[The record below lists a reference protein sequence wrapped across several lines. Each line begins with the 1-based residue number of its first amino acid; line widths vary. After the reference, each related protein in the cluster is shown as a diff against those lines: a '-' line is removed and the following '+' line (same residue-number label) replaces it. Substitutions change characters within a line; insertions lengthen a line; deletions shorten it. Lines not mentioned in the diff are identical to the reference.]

1 MFVYR
6 SCLAPGTADL
16 RTSVEKCGLIHTAVR
31 HCGPRRLVH
40 RLSKPQRPMFKT
52 SETIRSTQSPDGT
65 LLLDVHEGR
74 LFSINPTGSKILDL
88 LKEGR
93 NEVQIAD
100 EIARSCGVTVES
112 VRSDVHEFIDALRA
126 FDIVTTTL
134 ESRKS
139 R

>member
-1 MFVYR
+1 
-6 SCLAPGTADL
+6 
-16 RTSVEKCGLIHTAVR
+16 
-31 HCGPRRLVH
+31 
-40 RLSKPQRPMFKT
+40 MFKT
-52 SETIRSTQSPDGT
+52 SKTIRSTQSPDGT

-100 EIARSCGVTVES
+100 EIARSYGVTVES
-112 VRSDVHEFIDALRA
+112 VRSDVHEFINALRA